1 MGTNWL
7 GGAKVIKAVTDGGSM
22 KGGNP
27 RATWHTT
34 ENDPKKT
41 SATAIAN
48 FLNRSRN
55 CVHIVWNP
63 VTGEIVQMIPANRAG
78 RGLRNKAG
86 GVETNRA
93 GSVNIQIEVVG
104 QAAHPFTTN
113 ECKNLD
119 VIVAWLRTHG
129 IKDVFPAGTPRAY
142 PASYGESNPQRSIES
157 WTKNGH
163 FGHSQVPEN
172 SHGDPGMINVG
183 KILTA
188 GIIQGRPSSGGN
200 VKVPLAGYKVVKGDS
215 LWGISMKFKVTVA
228 AIKAANKLKSDLLS
242 VGQVLKIPSKVSKP
256 KERIVVSNVQYGKS
270 NDDVR
275 FVQAELRKL
284 VGLQAV
290 DGDFG
295 PKTRAAW
302 IRFQSYLGV
311 PKAKQNGIPTKS
323 GIQALGFKNVV

>member
-7 GGAKVIKAVTDGGSM
+7 GGAKVVKAVTDGGSM

-27 RATWHTT
+27 RVTWHTT
-34 ENDPKKT
+34 ENYPRRT

-63 VTGEIVQMIPANRAG
+63 LTGEIVQMIPANRAG
-78 RGLRNKAG
+78 RGLRNRAY

-104 QAAHPFTTN
+104 QAVNPFTSS

-119 VIVAWLRTHG
+119 VIVTWLRTHG
-129 IKDVFPAGTPRAY
+129 IKDVFPAGQPMAY
-142 PASYGESNPQRSIES
+142 PRSYGENRQRSTS
-157 WTKNGH
+157 AWLQNGH

-172 SHGDPGMINVG
+172 SHGDPGQINTQ
-183 KILTA
+183 KILSA
-188 GIIQGRPSSGGN
+188 GVVKGEPSAGGN

-215 LWGISMKFKVTVA
+215 LWTISTRFQVTVA
-228 AIKAANKLKSDLLS
+228 ALKAANKLTSDRLS
-242 VGQVLKIPSKVSKP
+242 IGQVLKVPSKVSKP
-256 KERIVVSNVQYGKS
+256 KEKIIVSQVQYGKT
-270 NDDVR
+270 NADVK
-275 FVQAELRKL
+275 FVQVELRKL
-284 VGLQAV
+284 VGLQTA
-290 DGDFG
+290 DGIFG

-311 PKAKQNGIPTKS
+311 PKAKQNGVPTKS
-323 GIQALGFKNVV
+323 AIQALGFKNVV